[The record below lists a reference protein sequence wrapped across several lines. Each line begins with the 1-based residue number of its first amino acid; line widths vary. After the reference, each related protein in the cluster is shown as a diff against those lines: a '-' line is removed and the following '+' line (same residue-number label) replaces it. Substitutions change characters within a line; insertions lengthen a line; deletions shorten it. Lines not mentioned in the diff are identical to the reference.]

1 MMYVITYV
9 QYTRWRITMM
19 SIILIDLIE
28 DTKKKG
34 L

>member
-9 QYTRWRITMM
+9 QYTRWRITTML
-19 SIILIDLIE
+19 IILIDLIE
-28 DTKKKG
+28 DTKKRG